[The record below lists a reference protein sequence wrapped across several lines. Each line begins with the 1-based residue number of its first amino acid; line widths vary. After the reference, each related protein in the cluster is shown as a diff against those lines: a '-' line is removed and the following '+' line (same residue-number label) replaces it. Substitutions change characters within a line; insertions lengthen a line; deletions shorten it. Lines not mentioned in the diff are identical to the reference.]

1 MFPFIMIMSLGKV
14 HVPVAMHP
22 THLSQKDGPPTRKK
36 KNETLFLPSTAKS
49 CEEGEEKKSMGMG
62 AQESALAFAGTVEVN
77 TGYFSTK
84 KKTTREE
91 KTKRLF

>member
-1 MFPFIMIMSLGKV
+1 MYPSRCIQPISL
-14 HVPVAMHP
+14 P
-22 THLSQKDGPPTRKK
+22 SQKDGPPTRKK

-77 TGYFSTK
+77 AGYFSTK
-84 KKTTREE
+84 KKKRQEKK